1 MFIFVQNTNY
11 SFSDNGGNSVDYLRP
26 RVFGLQLSSSV
37 REKKKRNSER
47 NLSFVGQNIF
57 LFYFWV
63 IFTVLVFVTHFAS
76 FINLISNMI

>member
-37 REKKKRNSER
+37 REKKKKFRKKFIVCRAEYFS
-47 NLSFVGQNIF
+47 F
-57 LFYFWV
+57 LFLGYFHCSSV
-63 IFTVLVFVTHFAS
+63 CHAFCLVY
-76 FINLISNMI
+76 